1 MGKLWLVARQEYLGR
16 VRQRS
21 FLVGTLSILAI
32 IAVIMG
38 ITAIIAMGGR
48 DDRPLGYVDHAG
60 RVRRAGR
67 RPRPRGRSCAPS
79 PMKRRQGQ
87 RSKRA

>member
-1 MGKLWLVARQEYLGR
+1 MGKLWLVAKQEYVGR

-38 ITAIIAMGGR
+38 ITAFIVIGGR
-48 DDRPLGYVDHAG
+48 DDRPLGYVDQ
-60 RVRRAGR
+60 RACLPR
-67 RPRPRGRSCAPS
+67 SLRPRPRGRNCAPS
-79 PMKRRQGQ
+79 PMRRRQGQ